1 MKKYEKIKYEK
12 IKYKCEFFNYL
23 HRTQSSKSL
32 SILLKVD
39 LLKTKARLS
48 LVVLKKD
55 QSMYKCLFTGD
66 GHEIT
71 DPNWVI
77 LQERPSFF
85 SDRILGPSKSHDG
98 SFVNSACH
106 YRTKKSVYPSRTFTY
121 HNSR

>member
-1 MKKYEKIKYEK
+1 MYVSSISPLPKTKPKFPFRYIVAL
-12 IKYKCEFFNYL
+12 IPDSRVQTRLYK
-23 HRTQSSKSL
+23 
-32 SILLKVD
+32 D
-39 LLKTKARLS
+39 LLKKKARVS

-55 QSMYKCLFTGD
+55 HSMYKCLFTGD

-85 SDRILGPSKSHDG
+85 SDRILGPSNSHHG